1 MRSSAF
7 FINGGTGR
15 VICSIPAFEKY
26 NEENPDDDFIIICE
40 GGMEFFKGHPTL
52 HQRAYDS
59 WHKDLFEEK
68 IKDRNCVSLEPYR
81 VWEYYNQK
89 CNLSQAF
96 DLLMNNKGIRE
107 LPKPTLKL
115 TREELING
123 KNVINEVREK
133 VKKDKV
139 VVIQPFGRS
148 VQQIGTFLNDSS
160 GRSFEY
166 KNIVSIIKKLQ
177 EKYAVVLMSEFQFD
191 FESEGCKDPVAQPTN
206 ISLRQWA
213 GLISSADYFVGC
225 DSVGQHIAY
234 SLEKPATVV
243 VGSTFAENITYPDYE
258 KFDIQDMGDGLR
270 KYDPIRIVPDELV
283 NKNNDGI
290 MVMNQAIEAAITES
304 IVKNIEKHVTKTESN
319 TKKSTKPKALPVNLK
334 PGTEPLDLEEKNNE
348 G

>member
-26 NEENPDDDFIIICE
+26 QEENPNDDFIIICE

-52 HQRAYDS
+52 HKRAYDS

-81 VWEYYNQK
+81 LWEYYNQK

-96 DLLMNNKGIRE
+96 DMLMNNKGIRD
-107 LPKPTLKL
+107 LPRPTIKL

-123 KNVINEVREK
+123 SNVVNEVKEK
-133 VKKDKV
+133 AKKDRV
-139 VVIQPFGRS
+139 IVIQPFGRT
-148 VQQIGTFLNDSS
+148 VQQVGSFLNDSS
-160 GRSFEY
+160 GRSFEF
-166 KNIVSIIKKLQ
+166 KNIVNIIKKLQ
-177 EKYAVVLMSEFQFD
+177 EKYAVILMSEYQFD
-191 FESEGCKDPVAQPTN
+191 FEAEGCNAPVAQPTN
-206 ISLRQWA
+206 ITLRQWA
-213 GLISSADYFVGC
+213 GLISAADYFVGC

-234 SLEKPATVV
+234 SLDKPATVV

-258 KFDIQDMGDGLR
+258 KFDIQDMGEGLR

-290 MVMNQAIEAAITES
+290 MLMNGAIEDAITDS
-304 IVKNIEKHVTKTESN
+304 IVRNLEKNVTNKNN
-319 TKKSTKPKALPVNLK
+319 TIKKSVKSKTSPVKLKA
-334 PGTEPLDLEEKNNE
+334 GTEPLNTQEEKK
-348 G
+348 

>member
-26 NEENPDDDFIIICE
+26 QEENPDDDFIIVCE

-68 IKDRNCVSLEPYR
+68 IKDRNCLSLEPYR
-81 VWEYYNQK
+81 LWEYYNQK

-96 DLLMNNKGIRE
+96 DILMNNKGVRN
-107 LPKPTLKL
+107 LPKPNIRL
-115 TREELING
+115 TREELISG
-123 KNVINEVREK
+123 GNVINEVKEK
-133 VKKDKV
+133 TKKDRV
-139 VVIQPFGRS
+139 IVIQPFGRS
-148 VQQIGTFLNDSS
+148 VQQIGSFLNDSS
-160 GRSFEY
+160 GRSFEF
-166 KNIVSIIKKLQ
+166 KNIVNIIKKLQ
-177 EKYAVVLMSEFQFD
+177 EKYAVVLMSEYQFN
-191 FESEGCKDPVAQPTN
+191 FESEGCKDPVAQPSN
-206 ISLRQWA
+206 ITLRQWA
-213 GLISSADYFVGC
+213 GLINAADYFVGC

-234 SLEKPATVV
+234 SMQKPATVV

-270 KYDPIRIVPDELV
+270 KYDPIRIVPDEVV

-290 MVMNQAIEAAITES
+290 MYMNTAIENAVIDS
-304 IVKNIEKHVTKTESN
+304 IIKNLEKNVIAKNSS
-319 TKKSTKPKALPVNLK
+319 TKKTTKLESPPVKLKA
-334 PGTEPLDLEEKNNE
+334 GTEPLTTHEEK
-348 G
+348 